1 VLASYTALNQVIP
14 VNRIRDTWHSGSG
27 SNSVEDNG
35 IASAYVAWQLALAAT
50 KNLHAQDFEY
60 ADDDQRLSVLL
71 EYLMFLA
78 HHADRLTFEV
88 LSNKERERFMHSFVE
103 ASCRHFQR
111 NAEEIL
117 GAADYHGQFVKLLAE
132 RNSEYN
138 ICKAPNGQ
146 PGYGLFRSFGTH
158 VQERMGNNQ
167 TNRWVIDQVIDIDAP
182 EACSSLSKSINHLL
196 ETTDQRPH

>member
-1 VLASYTALNQVIP
+1 M
-14 VNRIRDTWHSGSG
+14 
-27 SNSVEDNG
+27 
-35 IASAYVAWQLALAAT
+35 
-50 KNLHAQDFEY
+50 HAQEFEY
-60 ADDDQRLSVLL
+60 ADDNQRLSVLL

-88 LSNKERERFMHSFVE
+88 LSNEERERFMHSFVE

-117 GAADYHGQFVKLLAE
+117 GTADYHGQFVELLAE

-138 ICKAPNGQ
+138 MYKAPNGQ
-146 PGYGLFRSFGTH
+146 PGYGLFRSFGHH

-182 EACSSLSKSINHLL
+182 EASSSLAKSINHLL

>member
-1 VLASYTALNQVIP
+1 VIS

-27 SNSVEDNG
+27 NTSIEDNG
-35 IASAYVAWQLALAAT
+35 IALAYVGWQLALAAT
-50 KNLHAQDFEY
+50 KNLHEQDFQY
-60 ADDDQRLSVLL
+60 VDDNQRLSVLL
-71 EYLMFLA
+71 EYLVFLA

-88 LSNKERERFMHSFVE
+88 LSSQEREHFMHSFIE

-117 GAADYHGQFVKLLAE
+117 GTADYHDQFVKLLRR

-138 ICKAPNGQ
+138 LHKAPNGQ
-146 PGYGLFRSFGTH
+146 PGYGLFRSFGSH
-158 VQERMGNNQ
+158 IQARMGDKQ

-182 EACSSLSKSINHLL
+182 EATSSLAKSINHLL
-196 ETTDQRPH
+196 ETTNQVLDKPN